1 MGLKL
6 VLLTIILSLS
16 FINTPVS
23 TAQAKRAIQQ
33 PSMPS
38 SFYGTVTLNGENV
51 PAGTTIQA
59 VINGQ
64 VVATRQSQVHEGVS
78 VYTIDIPSDD
88 PGSTRMTGGRPGDTI
103 TFSVNGLEANETTTW
118 RSGTNNEHHLTV
130 LTPATHEPTTTPR
143 LPTQTV
149 VTVSG
154 SMMIEENREQTPVS
168 QATTTPANLASIPSL
183 PVEAYTRTETVMPSP
198 KNETPVENI
207 QRIQAN
213 PTSTYQQAGSDQE
226 PGDKPEIDLAI
237 IEDTKAWP
245 WILSTGILVGVL
257 FGVYRMLF
265 RK

>member
-23 TAQAKRAIQQ
+23 TAHAKRAIQQ

-64 VVATRQSQVHEGVS
+64 VVATCQSQVHEGVS

-118 RSGTNNEHHLTV
+118 RSGTNIEHHLTV
-130 LTPATHEPTTTPR
+130 LTPATQEPTTTPR

-154 SMMIEENREQTPVS
+154 SMMFEEDREQTPVS
-168 QATTTPANLASIPSL
+168 QATTTPASLASIPTM
-183 PVEAYTRTETVMPSP
+183 PVEASTPPETVMPNP
-198 KNETPVENI
+198 YNEIPVENN
-207 QRIQAN
+207 QSIQAN
-213 PTSTYQQAGSDQE
+213 PTSTHQQAGSDQE
-226 PGDKPEIDLAI
+226 PGDKREIDLAI
-237 IEDTKAWP
+237 FEGIRAWP
-245 WILSTGILVGVL
+245 WILSTGILIGVL
-257 FGVYRMLF
+257 LGMYRMLF